1 MREND
6 CLMSRKPVKKIVR
19 HAPKCNKK
27 PPVKREGFVETCVP
41 GLLEIDNESNLWFDS
56 LL

>member
-6 CLMSRKPVKKIVR
+6 CLMRRKTGEKDSQTYSKMQQKTPR
-19 HAPKCNKK
+19 
-27 PPVKREGFVETCVP
+27 KREGFVETCVP